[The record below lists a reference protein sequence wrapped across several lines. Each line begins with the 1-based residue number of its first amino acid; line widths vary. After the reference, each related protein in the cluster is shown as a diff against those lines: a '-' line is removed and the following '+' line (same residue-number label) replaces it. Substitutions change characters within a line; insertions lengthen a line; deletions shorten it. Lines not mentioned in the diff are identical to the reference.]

1 MCGRSMTDY
10 LRLRLVQT
18 LRSVAVTVPGRMLA
32 FVVAGL
38 LLAIAIQLV
47 VLGQATSG
55 PLGSEIV
62 PSERLQ
68 AEVGYA
74 VLLLAAL
81 SLATGAHSS
90 RFPCTPADVAWV
102 YSSPIPT
109 GHIVAAQVIW
119 QATRRCTFW
128 VLGGVVVDVVGTVA
142 LDAPPGSFLG
152 RAVLAIPLLAALV
165 VLSVGAGATRGSAAA
180 GRTARGLGMALGTA
194 VLTPLLGELVTGSTP
209 SQALEGAA
217 LSPLARSLGSVLFGR
232 YDLLSGAAL
241 GTMAVVGAALCRFG
255 GAGLREKLT
264 LDAAFWS
271 DFSVTSVRPTDPRP
285 KPSFRR
291 LPGLTGPWSLLWF
304 ELAVLRRANYQ
315 RWSALVL
322 VVTSVLTGSF
332 APELVPLFAVVVPLG
347 VVTGAYLS
355 GVALHLRLRTLLTL
369 PGGLPSRILAAEAV
383 HVVLAGAGLVLGLG
397 FGGLAGGYGPAE
409 LLAML
414 FEGLVLLALAFATRI
429 ATSALAFRDGNLPG
443 GLFHLTLALTLVA
456 ALSAVAGVTWVTT
469 TVAPSGGMTLIAMPG
484 VATLLL
490 VGSVRLFGS
499 RTALSA
505 NRGSRARAP
514 ALARR

>member
-1 MCGRSMTDY
+1 M
-10 LRLRLVQT
+10 
-18 LRSVAVTVPGRMLA
+18 
-32 FVVAGL
+32 
-38 LLAIAIQLV
+38 
-47 VLGQATSG
+47 
-55 PLGSEIV
+55 
-62 PSERLQ
+62 
-68 AEVGYA
+68 
-74 VLLLAAL
+74 
-81 SLATGAHSS
+81 
-90 RFPCTPADVAWV
+90 AWV

-119 QATRRCTFW
+119 QATRRCAFW
-128 VLGGVVVDVVGTVA
+128 LLGGVVVDVVGTVA
-142 LDAPPGSFLG
+142 LDAPPGSFLA
-152 RAVLAIPLLAALV
+152 RAVLAIPLLVALV
-165 VLSVGAGATRGSAAA
+165 VLSVGAGATRGSAA
-180 GRTARGLGMALGTA
+180 GRTARGLGMALGAA

-241 GTMAVVGAALCRFG
+241 GTMALMGAALCRFG
-255 GAGLREKLT
+255 GAGLREQLT

-271 DFSVTSVRPTDPRP
+271 DFSMTAVRPTDPRS

-414 FEGLVLLALAFATRI
+414 IEGLVLLALAFATRI
-429 ATSALAFRDGNLPG
+429 ATSALAFRDGKLPG
-443 GLFHLTLALTLVA
+443 GPFHLTLALTLVA
-456 ALSAVAGVTWVTT
+456 ALSAVAGVTWLTT
-469 TVAPSGGMTLIAMPG
+469 TVAPSRGMTLIATLG

-514 ALARR
+514 ALAPMSETTSETESSLSHPRRASPG